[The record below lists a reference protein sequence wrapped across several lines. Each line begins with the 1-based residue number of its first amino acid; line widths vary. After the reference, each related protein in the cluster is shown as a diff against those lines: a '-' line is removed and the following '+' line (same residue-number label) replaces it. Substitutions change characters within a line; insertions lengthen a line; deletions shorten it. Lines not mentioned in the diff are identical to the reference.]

1 MYNFNQSISRIGS
14 NCTKWDRY
22 ANRYHI
28 EDVIPLWV
36 ADMDFTCLAE
46 VKEAIIKRA
55 EHQIYG
61 YTDPSEE
68 LYAAIINWEKRQ
80 HGIEVEPDDIV
91 LNTGVVYGFYTLID
105 MLVQKHEKVIVQ
117 NPVYPPFFNTPY
129 SLNRDVVFNP
139 LCYKNGHYYMD
150 LEDFEQKLKE
160 QPEIRMF
167 IMCNPHNPTGQCH
180 TLEEINSIMEIC
192 ERYNVWVVSDEIH
205 ADIIMPNQK
214 HISSY
219 RCDERYW
226 NRLILLGSPTKTF
239 NLAGLKIS
247 YAIVKNHELQKEFAR
262 VAKANGLS
270 SVNIFGIEALIAAY
284 TYGDQWREECCL
296 YIYENFLFL
305 KQFIEENMPLV
316 KFDIP
321 EATYLAWLDFTAY
334 NVPDDMAERLKY
346 EGHVELQ
353 AGIGFGMAY
362 SKYQRVNVACPRS
375 TLEEGMKRVK
385 KWLEM
390 NQYL

>member
-1 MYNFNQSISRIGS
+1 M
-14 NCTKWDRY
+14 
-22 ANRYHI
+22 
-28 EDVIPLWV
+28 
-36 ADMDFTCLAE
+36 
-46 VKEAIIKRA
+46 
-55 EHQIYG
+55 
-61 YTDPSEE
+61 
-68 LYAAIINWEKRQ
+68 
-80 HGIEVEPDDIV
+80 
-91 LNTGVVYGFYTLID
+91 
-105 MLVQKHEKVIVQ
+105 
-117 NPVYPPFFNTPY
+117 
-129 SLNRDVVFNP
+129 
-139 LCYKNGHYYMD
+139 
-150 LEDFEQKLKE
+150 
-160 QPEIRMF
+160 
-167 IMCNPHNPTGQCH
+167 
-180 TLEEINSIMEIC
+180 
-192 ERYNVWVVSDEIH
+192 
-205 ADIIMPNQK
+205 
-214 HISSY
+214 
-219 RCDERYW
+219 
-226 NRLILLGSPTKTF
+226 
-239 NLAGLKIS
+239 AGLKIS

-284 TYGDQWREECCL
+284 TYGDQWREECCS